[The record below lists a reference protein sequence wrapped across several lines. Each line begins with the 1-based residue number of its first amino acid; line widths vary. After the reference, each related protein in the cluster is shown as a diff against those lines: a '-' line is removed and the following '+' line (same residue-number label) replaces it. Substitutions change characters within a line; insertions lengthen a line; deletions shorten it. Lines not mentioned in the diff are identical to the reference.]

1 MTDHSVKLLLVEDEA
16 MLRLIAVEM
25 LQEAGFAVH
34 EAADGVEALEQ
45 LGAHPDVALL
55 LTDVQ
60 MPRMGGYELV
70 DKALALRPDL
80 KILLMTGYTQ
90 TAPTEDLLKR
100 GVQILYKPFNLELLC
115 SMARRMSA
123 AS

>member
-1 MTDHSVKLLLVEDEA
+1 MTELLLVEDEA
-16 MLRLIAVEM
+16 MLRLIAAEM
-25 LQEAGFAVH
+25 LQEAGFVVH
-34 EAADGVEALEQ
+34 EAANGVEALEQ
-45 LGAHPDVALL
+45 LEAHPETALL
-55 LTDVQ
+55 VTDVQ

-70 DKALALRPDL
+70 DTVLPLRPDL

-90 TAPTEDLLKR
+90 NAPGEHLVKR

-115 SMARRMSA
+115 STAKRMTA

>member
-1 MTDHSVKLLLVEDEA
+1 MTEQAVQLLLVEDEA

-34 EAADGVEALEQ
+34 EAADGVEALER
-45 LGAHPDVALL
+45 LDAHPGIALL

-70 DKALALRPDL
+70 EKALALRPDL
-80 KILLMTGYTQ
+80 RVLLMTGYTQ
-90 TAPTEDLLKR
+90 TAPAEDLLKR

-115 SMARRMSA
+115 SMATRMASA
-123 AS
+123 S

>member
-1 MTDHSVKLLLVEDEA
+1 MSEQAVPLLLVEDEA

-25 LQEAGFAVH
+25 LQEAGFTVH

-45 LGAHPDVALL
+45 LEAHPEIALL

-60 MPRMGGYELV
+60 MPRMGGFELV
-70 DKALALRPDL
+70 EKALALRPDL

-90 TAPTEDLLKR
+90 TAPAEHFIAR

-115 SMARRMSA
+115 SVAGRMVA

>member
-1 MTDHSVKLLLVEDEA
+1 MTDQSVELLLVEDEA

>member
-1 MTDHSVKLLLVEDEA
+1 MSEQAVPLLLVEDEA

-34 EAADGVEALEQ
+34 EAADGMEALEQ
-45 LGAHPDVALL
+45 LEAHPEIALL

-60 MPRMGGYELV
+60 MPRMGGFELV
-70 DKALALRPDL
+70 EKALALRPDL

-90 TAPTEDLLKR
+90 TAPAEHLLKQ

-115 SMARRMSA
+115 SMARRMA
-123 AS
+123 GAS